1 MDTCTLHFIFKE
13 KFGMYFSTIV
23 VKYTCL
29 DFVYSM
35 ENVHKKTSFTVKD
48 KKYYFENWNLFSW
61 GVNHDVSSFT
71 IKLVEWSTVV
81 LLCITIKNI

>member
-1 MDTCTLHFIFKE
+1 MDTLHFIFKE

-48 KKYYFENWNLFSW
+48 KKYYFENWNLFS
-61 GVNHDVSSFT
+61 
-71 IKLVEWSTVV
+71 
-81 LLCITIKNI
+81 